1 MRTSENYTQLFE
13 EPPQTE
19 PKVAMLFVYIVLG
32 LSLCVFV
39 VSIWF
44 SSYAKDVVFQQRPAF
59 DEERGKIQYEIQAL
73 ELEEN
78 ALVDVE
84 RVRKL
89 TQELGLV
96 EPTGKP
102 IELLDR

>member
-1 MRTSENYTQLFE
+1 MRTSGNYTQLFE
-13 EPPQTE
+13 EQQPAE

-39 VSIWF
+39 ASIWF
-44 SSYAKDVVFQQRPAF
+44 SSYAKHVVLQQQPTF
-59 DEERGKIQYEIQAL
+59 SKEREKIQYEIQGL

-89 TQELGLV
+89 TEDLGLV
-96 EPTGKP
+96 EPTGKQ
-102 IELLDR
+102 IILLDK

>member
-1 MRTSENYTQLFE
+1 MRTSGNYTQLFVE
-13 EPPQTE
+13 QQQSE

-32 LSLCVFV
+32 LSLFVFV
-39 VSIWF
+39 ASIWF
-44 SSYAKDVVFQQRPAF
+44 SSYAKQVVLQQRPIF
-59 DEERGKIQYEIQAL
+59 DEQRSKIQYEIQGL

-84 RVRKL
+84 RVREL
-89 TQELGLV
+89 TEELGLV

-102 IELLDR
+102 IELLGR